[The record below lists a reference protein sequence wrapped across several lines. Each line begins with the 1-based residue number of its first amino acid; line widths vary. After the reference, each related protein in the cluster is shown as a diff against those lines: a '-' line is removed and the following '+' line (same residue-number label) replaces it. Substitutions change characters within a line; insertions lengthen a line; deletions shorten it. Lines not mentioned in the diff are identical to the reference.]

1 MAQSRTQ
8 DVSIGKFDILATYTY
23 AKALLEGISDDDAKE
38 RGMVAAIMG
47 AQMRLG
53 TRATHGPADPYQAE
67 KERAEKKKK
76 STITAASFDRQVA
89 AKMGEFFGEV
99 FLPMMKQLVQA
110 GLSYQ
115 QVKRAVDIPARWG
128 AKISGEQFQERARAA
143 VQG

>member
-1 MAQSRTQ
+1 MVHSRIQ
-8 DVSIGKFDILATYTY
+8 DVAIGKFDILATFTY
-23 AKALLEGISDDDAKE
+23 AQALLEEMPEDDAKQ

-53 TRATHGPADPYQAE
+53 TRTGRAHDDDFQAE

-89 AKMGEFFGEV
+89 DKMGEFFGDV

-110 GLSYQ
+110 GLSYE
-115 QVKRAVDIPARWG
+115 QVKRAVDIPSRWG
-128 AKISGEQFQERARAA
+128 AKISGQQFQERAQAA
-143 VQG
+143 TQG

>member
-8 DVSIGKFDILATYTY
+8 DVAIGKFDILATFTY
-23 AKALLEGISDDDAKE
+23 AQALLEGMPEDDAKQ

-53 TRATHGPADPYQAE
+53 TRTGREHEEHFQAE

-89 AKMGEFFGEV
+89 EKMGEFFSDV
-99 FLPMMKQLVQA
+99 FLPMMNQLVRA

-115 QVKRAVDIPARWG
+115 QVKRAVDIPSRGG
-128 AKISGEQFQERARAA
+128 AKISGQQFQERAQAA
-143 VQG
+143 IQG